1 MSQRTPS
8 VRDADEGLLKI
19 AAMRAKEGSFTGQAQ
34 SSEHQRTAG
43 WSEQGLV

>member
-1 MSQRTPS
+1 MTVLNQS
-8 VRDADEGLLKI
+8 VGDVAKNTLG
-19 AAMRAKEGSFTGQAQ
+19 AKEGSFTGQAQ